1 MCEFAVSEWPRPEK
15 LGGAQ
20 LLGSWPLA
28 HCDALPRFAHSCSL
42 AALSRRPSLRSAFAA
57 LSLRCAQPVASP
69 RHSLRSVS
77 LSRLGREPREP
88 VWSRSFLD
96 GTHGRT
102 ERRGPKG
109 PPPTHVCLVRETRL
123 LPPKAGRLASRSAKP
138 TLDGSSLN
146 TAPRA
151 WASPPPLARTCVGL
165 HKRAAPRAR
174 STRPVVVC
182 GHGGHSIALLPPFYL
197 FQQRPPG
204 GV

>member
-1 MCEFAVSEWPRPEK
+1 MCEFAVSECPRPEK
-15 LGGAQ
+15 LAERASRV
-20 LLGSWPLA
+20 LGT
-28 HCDALPRFAHSCSL
+28 RSL
-42 AALSRRPSLRSAFAA
+42 RRTPSLRSLVLPRCAQSPSFAA

-138 TLDGSSLN
+138 TLDGSSLIKMVPITSFAVFVGSDKGFDSN
-146 TAPRA
+146 AGPRA
-151 WASPPPLARTCVGL
+151 VNIDAIEHGFNFVSPL
-165 HKRAAPRAR
+165 
-174 STRPVVVC
+174 
-182 GHGGHSIALLPPFYL
+182 
-197 FQQRPPG
+197 
-204 GV
+204 

>member
-1 MCEFAVSEWPRPEK
+1 MRPPALSVPCTVCEFAVSEWPRPEK
-15 LGGAQ
+15 LAERA
-20 LLGSWPLA
+20 SRVLA
-28 HCDALPRFAHSCSL
+28 TRSL
-42 AALSRRPSLRSAFAA
+42 RRTPSLRSLVLPRCAQSPSFAA

-96 GTHGRT
+96 VTDGRTDKRT

-138 TLDGSSLN
+138 TLDGSSLISCSYGHRDLLSSF
-146 TAPRA
+146 P
-151 WASPPPLARTCVGL
+151 
-165 HKRAAPRAR
+165 KRPYFL
-174 STRPVVVC
+174 SS
-182 GHGGHSIALLPPFYL
+182 G
-197 FQQRPPG
+197 
-204 GV
+204 

>member
-15 LGGAQ
+15 LAERA
-20 LLGSWPLA
+20 SRVLA
-28 HCDALPRFAHSCSL
+28 TRSL
-42 AALSRRPSLRSAFAA
+42 RRTPSLRSLVLPRCAQSPSFAA

-102 ERRGPKG
+102 ERRGPMG
-109 PPPTHVCLVRETRL
+109 PRPTHVCLVRETRL

-138 TLDGSSLN
+138 TLDGSSLVSLVPN
-146 TAPRA
+146 QEHMRGGWSLRTPSFRPSVRA
-151 WASPPPLARTCVGL
+151 SRVTSKKERDHTGSLSDY
-165 HKRAAPRAR
+165 K
-174 STRPVVVC
+174 
-182 GHGGHSIALLPPFYL
+182 I
-197 FQQRPPG
+197 
-204 GV
+204 